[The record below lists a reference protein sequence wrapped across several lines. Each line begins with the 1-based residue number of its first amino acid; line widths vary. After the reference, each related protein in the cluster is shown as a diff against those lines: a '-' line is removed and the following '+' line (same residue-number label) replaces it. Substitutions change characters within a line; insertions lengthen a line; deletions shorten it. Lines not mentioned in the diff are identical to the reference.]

1 MTTTTDSL
9 AWWRE
14 RAGAHPLLTPE
25 QELTLGRQVQAWQ
38 ENPDDP
44 RAERRGRRARDR
56 LVAANLRLVITVARR
71 HQRHVSGGCG
81 LEDLI
86 QGGNIGLM
94 RAAEKFDPS
103 RGYKFSTYAYWWI
116 SQGVRAVIDRDART
130 IRMPTTFASK
140 MHAIQSATHS
150 LLLRLGREPT
160 HDEVAAELGI
170 HRSALNALL
179 TIGGRCASLDRLIS
193 DSGET
198 TFVEALAAPG
208 NPEDDDEQ
216 LQDLRSRIE
225 TLPDHLARL
234 VHARYHHQL
243 PPSELAAQERLTP
256 IELRR
261 HLKVAVGILT
271 ASCRPSNAP
280 RCQAELISGDQLAL
294 FVLPQTERHPGR
306 PRVERRSRELPSMG
320 QVEQGA
326 LALV

>member
-1 MTTTTDSL
+1 
-9 AWWRE
+9 
-14 RAGAHPLLTPE
+14 
-25 QELTLGRQVQAWQ
+25 
-38 ENPDDP
+38 
-44 RAERRGRRARDR
+44 
-56 LVAANLRLVITVARR
+56 
-71 HQRHVSGGCG
+71 
-81 LEDLI
+81 
-86 QGGNIGLM
+86 
-94 RAAEKFDPS
+94 
-103 RGYKFSTYAYWWI
+103 
-116 SQGVRAVIDRDART
+116 
-130 IRMPTTFASK
+130 MPTTFASK